1 MTQKSLSTPMDKL
14 NEQYSTAMNKFTSGV
29 ESQVWDRGSK
39 EERIDFMKSVFEARI
54 AGVSLHAQT
63 GQPVDVPGFGIDE
76 NHHVVF
82 GLEKSELPSEGKSL
96 DSSMLPVHFPED
108 DKPLTPVRASRY
120 DMALQ
125 TFGDIVGV
133 EPDQSHEFGD

>member
-1 MTQKSLSTPMDKL
+1 MAQTSLSTPMDKL

-29 ESQVWDRGSK
+29 ESQIWDNGSR

-54 AGVSLHAQT
+54 AGVRLHAKT
-63 GQPVDVPGFGIDE
+63 GQPMDVPGFGIDE
-76 NHHVVF
+76 DHNVVF
-82 GLEKSELPSEGKSL
+82 GLEKSELPSAGKSL

-108 DKPLTPVRASRY
+108 GKPLTPVRASRY

-125 TFGDIVGV
+125 TFGDIGGT
-133 EPDQSHEFGD
+133 ESEQSQEFGK